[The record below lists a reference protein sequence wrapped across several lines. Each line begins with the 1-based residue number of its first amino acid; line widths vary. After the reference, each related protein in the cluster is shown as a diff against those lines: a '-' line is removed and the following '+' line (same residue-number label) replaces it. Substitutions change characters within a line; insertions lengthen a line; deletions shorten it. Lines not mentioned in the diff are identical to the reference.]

1 MTYASPMGRL
11 VMGIIV
17 IAIMGWLGYRAMYGR
32 SAAMPDGAGVSAP
45 KQRLDNVQK
54 AANRIEAEQEKSNA
68 EALKKS
74 QAE

>member
-1 MTYASPMGRL
+1 
-11 VMGIIV
+11 MGIIT
-17 IAIMGWLGYRAMYGR
+17 ISILGWLGYRAMYGR
-32 SAAMPDGAGVSAP
+32 AALPDANGVSAP

-54 AANRIEAEQEKSNA
+54 AANRIEDQQQKNAE

>member
-1 MTYASPMGRL
+1 
-11 VMGIIV
+11 MGILV

-32 SAAMPDGAGVSAP
+32 GAALPDGQGVSAP

-54 AANRIEAEQEKSNA
+54 AANRIEDQQQKNAE

-74 QAE
+74 QGE

>member
-1 MTYASPMGRL
+1 
-11 VMGIIV
+11 MGILV

-32 SAAMPDGAGVSAP
+32 SAAVPDGQGVSAP

-54 AANRIEAEQEKSNA
+54 AANRIEDLQQKNND

-74 QAE
+74 QGE

>member
-1 MTYASPMGRL
+1 
-11 VMGIIV
+11 MGILV

-32 SAAMPDGAGVSAP
+32 SAAVPDGQGVSAP

-54 AANRIEAEQEKSNA
+54 AANRIEAQQQKNDD

-74 QAE
+74 QGD